1 MKKSLLAVAVAAA
14 LPVVAHAQVTL
25 SGRIDTS
32 VQSQKTTAGVSSTGM
47 GSSLLTTNQIVL
59 SGSEDLGG
67 GLRANFIINSQFST
81 DQKALLDFGHRGVGV
96 GLSGG
101 FGAVELG
108 RSSCTT
114 LCSIAAS
121 GLIGNP
127 GNLST
132 DQHTIRPD
140 NSVTYT
146 TPSMSGLQ
154 AKVVLGLEESKA
166 TGKEITEFALLYAAG
181 PLSAQFAYVDEKGT
195 ASQFVAAGFA
205 AGAAAAT
212 AASTAGA
219 AIAPGKHMGLR
230 VNYNAGFATLHV
242 RYQDVDRT
250 DNTGDRTE
258 YGVGALIPLAG
269 GRSVLLDYRS
279 LQPNSASPTDQT
291 RVAAALVQD
300 LSKRTN
306 VYAIVW
312 NDKKDKVDDLNE
324 GTFFAVGVRHNF

>member
-1 MKKSLLAVAVAAA
+1 
-14 LPVVAHAQVTL
+14 
-25 SGRIDTS
+25 
-32 VQSQKTTAGVSSTGM
+32 M

-81 DQKALLDFGHRGVGV
+81 DQKAVLDFGHRGVGV

-140 NSVTYT
+140 NSITYT

-154 AKVVLGLEESKA
+154 AKVVLGLEESK
-166 TGKEITEFALLYAAG
+166 TTKKEVTEFALLYAAG
-181 PLSAQFAYVDEKGT
+181 PLSAQAAYVDEKGDG
-195 ASQFVAAGFA
+195 AQYLENGFA
-205 AGAAAAT
+205 PTGAAAIT
-212 AASTAGA
+212 APKQIG
-219 AIAPGKHMGLR
+219 PGKHMGLR

-242 RYQDVDRT
+242 RYQSIDGSNASNAPTV
-250 DNTGDRTE
+250 DRTE

-312 NDKKDKVDDLNE
+312 NDKKDDTSDKNE